1 MAGRGCPTS
10 RCGWSGRVGGRGVG
24 RARLLR
30 ARRGPGIL
38 PGWTVGRRR
47 AMDFAVIGIGRFGS
61 NVVRTLYEMGHNV
74 LAIDKDEDSLRRVQD
89 CCTHA
94 VQLDSTDPEALRA
107 VGITNFDAVVVAI
120 GAGIQESILTTLIL
134 KEMGC
139 RKVVSKAVDE
149 LQARVLEKVGADQVI
164 RPERDMAVRVARSLA
179 SRHVV
184 DLLELSPN
192 LLVEEVSVGQRF
204 EGKTLSDLDLRA
216 RYGVNILL
224 LKRDSQILVAP
235 GGETQLRAGD
245 VLVVFG
251 EKQALARL
259 ESAL

>member
-1 MAGRGCPTS
+1 
-10 RCGWSGRVGGRGVG
+10 
-24 RARLLR
+24 
-30 ARRGPGIL
+30 
-38 PGWTVGRRR
+38 
-47 AMDFAVIGIGRFGS
+47 MDFAVIGIGRFGS

-74 LAIDKDEDSLRRVQD
+74 LAVDKHEEALRRVQD
-89 CCTHA
+89 HSTHS

-120 GAGIQESILTTLIL
+120 GADVQESILTTLIL

-149 LQARVLEKVGADQVI
+149 LQARVLDKVGADLVV

-192 LLVEEVSVGQRF
+192 LLVEEVSAGQRVN
-204 EGKTLSDLDLRA
+204 GRTLEDLDLRS
-216 RYGVNILL
+216 RYGVNVLL
-224 LKRDSQILVAP
+224 LKRDSQIVVAP
-235 GGETQLRAGD
+235 GGDTELRTGD

-251 EKQALARL
+251 EKQALSRL

>member
-1 MAGRGCPTS
+1 
-10 RCGWSGRVGGRGVG
+10 
-24 RARLLR
+24 
-30 ARRGPGIL
+30 
-38 PGWTVGRRR
+38 
-47 AMDFAVIGIGRFGS
+47 MDFAVIGIGRFGS

-74 LAIDKDEDSLRRVQD
+74 LAVDKHEEALRRVQD
-89 CCTHA
+89 HSTHS

-120 GAGIQESILTTLIL
+120 GADVQESILTTLIL

-149 LQARVLEKVGADQVI
+149 LQARVLDKVGADLVV
-164 RPERDMAVRVARSLA
+164 RPERDMAIRVARSLA

-192 LLVEEVSVGQRF
+192 LLVEEVSAGQRVN
-204 EGKTLSDLDLRA
+204 GRTLADLDLRS
-216 RYGVNILL
+216 RYGVNVLL
-224 LKRDSQILVAP
+224 LKRDSQIVVAP
-235 GGETQLRAGD
+235 GGETELRTGD

-251 EKQALARL
+251 EKQALSRL
-259 ESAL
+259 EAAL